1 MKKYNQPQTEIVSV
15 ELTNMIM
22 SVSGGVTPPGIG
34 DGGTL
39 GPDQV
44 IG

>member
-34 DGGTL
+34 DGGTIPP
-39 GPDQV
+39 GTE

>member
-15 ELTNMIM
+15 ELANMIM
-22 SVSGGVTPPGIG
+22 SVSGGTGTGLG
-34 DGGTL
+34 DGGTIPP
-39 GPDQV
+39 GTE